1 MRKSGARKTASKL
14 LLVNI
19 FVAAAGVVST
29 STIAWCFGTSA
40 EAAVFFGAWS
50 LCSIFNRLFQSGQ
63 LAELAV
69 PAYHRDLTE
78 FGASEAAR
86 RFAVI
91 TNIGLIFTGSIGFLL
106 WLGADPLTRLLL
118 PGFSKDQLALASWAF
133 RWLLPV
139 LPLMVLGSLLQAL
152 GNAQSLFA
160 RFELWLVAGSLV
172 GSALVFAGHAKWG
185 IGALIA
191 SSWVVQLVAIF
202 GRLLQLSRGGYRHH
216 WALSIP
222 GFSPWRLVRE
232 LGFTGVY
239 VAATQFYLLALNAAL
254 TTLPSQLYVAFKYG
268 DQLFARSSSLI
279 MRPVS
284 AVFYTQISGRL
295 AQKAGGTLRLARRAL
310 EHFVDLW
317 ALYATILIVTAP
329 HLISAVWGGP
339 RFGQDEVAVAAVIF
353 TSQAAASLFRAHG
366 IIFRKQNI
374 ARGAVRRQY
383 LGNVI
388 AQLACALI
396 AAPLVLSNGIL
407 GATVVLVL
415 NMVFLAV
422 SDAFVSAHVGTRPIL
437 QVPWRRILLW
447 TAAGIASSWAAQAL
461 IPDFIG
467 DSTGS
472 RFLQLA
478 MAMAKASASVVII
491 LTLGFFAGFG
501 SPLKILRG

>member
-1 MRKSGARKTASKL
+1 MKNTAERGAASKL
-14 LLVNI
+14 LLVNLV
-19 FVAAAGVVST
+19 VAGAGVVST
-29 STIAWCFGTSA
+29 STTAWCFGTSA

-69 PAYHRDLTE
+69 PAYHRDLAE
-78 FGASEAAR
+78 FGPSEADR

-91 TNIGLIFTGSIGFLL
+91 INFGLIFTVAIGSLL
-106 WLGADPLTRLLL
+106 WLASEPLTRILL
-118 PGFSKDQLALASWAF
+118 PGFSGEQLALASWAF

-160 RFELWLVAGSLV
+160 RFELWLVAGSLA
-172 GSALVFAGHAKWG
+172 GSALVFVGHARWG

-191 SSWVVQLVAIF
+191 SSWVVQMVAIL
-202 GRLLQLSRGGYRHH
+202 GRGRQLYRAGYRHH
-216 WALSIP
+216 WILSTP
-222 GFSPWRLVRE
+222 DFYPWRLLRE

-268 DQLFARSSSLI
+268 DQLFARSASLF

-284 AVFYTQISGRL
+284 TVFYTQVSRRL
-295 AQKAGGTLRLARRAL
+295 AEKAGGTLRLARRAL
-310 EHFVDLW
+310 EHYVDLW
-317 ALYATILIVTAP
+317 ALYATVLLVTAP
-329 HLISAVWGGP
+329 HLISVVWGGP
-339 RFGQDEVAVAAVIF
+339 RFGQGEVAVAALIF
-353 TSQAAASLFRAHG
+353 GSQSAASLFRAHG
-366 IIFRKQNI
+366 MIFRKQNM

-396 AAPLVLSNGIL
+396 APPLVLNYGIE
-407 GATVVLVL
+407 GAALALVL
-415 NMVFLAV
+415 NMLMLAA
-422 SDAFVSAHVGTRPIL
+422 SDAMVSAHVGTRPL
-437 QVPWRRILLW
+437 LLVPWKRILFW
-447 TAAGIASSWAAQAL
+447 TVAGIASGWMAQTLAPVL
-461 IPDFIG
+461 TNG
-467 DSTGS
+467 DTGN
-472 RFLQLA
+472 RFSQLA
-478 MAMAKASASVVII
+478 SAMTKASLSLAGIFAIGVV
-491 LTLGFFAGFG
+491 AGCG